1 MRSFDRWSK
10 ALIVLG
16 LVTLVAVGVVALLA
30 PTAEAKGPCRCPMI
44 YAPVECKG
52 GKVFA
57 NQCLADCRNARDC
70 VPIGA
75 I

>member
-1 MRSFDRWSK
+1 MRKFDRLSRV
-10 ALIVLG
+10 LIVVG
-16 LVTLVAVGVVALLA
+16 LVTVVAVGLVALLA

-57 NQCLADCRNARDC
+57 NQCLADCRNAQEC

-75 I
+75 L